1 METLLEILPLRSSSS
16 QAWLDVALANFDEFI
31 VDHAACERKASAL
44 AMSLVVKFA
53 DKSKLIEPMVAL
65 AREELAHFH
74 EVYKLLCKRGLA
86 LGVDE
91 RDPYVKLLLKHVRN
105 GRDEYFLDRL
115 LVGSVIEARGCERFL
130 LMGKTIQDPALA
142 QFYHRLGREEAGHY
156 KIFLKIAN
164 QYFPRE
170 VVDARMSYFL
180 DAEAESIASVP
191 IRARVH

>member
-1 METLLEILPLRSSSS
+1 METLLEILPLKSTSSDK
-16 QAWLDVALANFDEFI
+16 WLQEAVRNFDEFV

-44 AMSLVVKFA
+44 AMSFVVKFS
-53 DKSKLIEPMVAL
+53 DKTKLIEPMVSL

-74 EVYKLLCKRGLA
+74 EVYRLIIKRGLA
-86 LGVDE
+86 LGMDE
-91 RDPYVKLLLKHVRN
+91 KDPYVKLLLKRVRH

-130 LMGKTIQDPALA
+130 MMGRHLEDPVLA

-156 KIFLKIAN
+156 KIFLKIAY

-170 VVDARMSYFL
+170 EVDSRMDFFL
-180 DAEAESIASVP
+180 DAEAESIEAVP
-191 IRARVH
+191 VRARVH